1 MKNVKAILAVVFF
14 LLLSFGANAQTQP
27 AVAGEAFFIGKW
39 YILAK
44 GTPQGDTKMV
54 LTIEKKNGKLTGNL
68 NDTTSIDGLREFTS
82 IAINETTLSA
92 IFSAQGMDIPLDIT
106 KKDDKNITG
115 NIMGMFDIEG
125 SRAK

>member
-1 MKNVKAILAVVFF
+1 MKKVKLFLAGVFF
-14 LLLSFGANAQTQP
+14 LLISFGANAQTQP
-27 AVAGEAFFIGKW
+27 DVKGEAFFIGKW

-54 LTIEKKNGKLTGNL
+54 LTIEKKDGKLTGNL
-68 NDTTSIDGLREFTS
+68 NDTTSTDGLREFTS
-82 IAINETTLSA
+82 ITINESSLSA
-92 IFSAQGMDIPLDIT
+92 VFSAQGMDIPLDIT

-125 SRAK
+125 SKAK